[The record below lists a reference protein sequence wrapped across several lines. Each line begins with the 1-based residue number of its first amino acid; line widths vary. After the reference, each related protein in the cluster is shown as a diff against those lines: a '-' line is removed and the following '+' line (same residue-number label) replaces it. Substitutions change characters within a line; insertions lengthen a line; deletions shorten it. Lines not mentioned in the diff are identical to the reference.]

1 METLQSPSPSPSPS
15 PPSLATASV
24 SPVSLLMMTKISGG
38 EVLGPNRINYR
49 HRLVREHFLRILIS
63 MLNNYQSDRT
73 PLPLNM
79 HMISQLG
86 GFEERPSPSDE
97 AINPGDS
104 WKNLVYYIDGRDS
117 CWQMK
122 ELTEDML
129 LLAIQLVHDAGQ
141 ELVDF
146 TVELDEDE
154 LRLYDLRQLAAV
166 YVEAWTNGLGEF
178 LVKIILVNIIRT
190 SFKASSKGWGDDV
203 HQRATRLRMIAT
215 HFAGKT
221 QIVFYNADGL
231 HRLSACLL
239 ALLGK
244 VPTASDL
251 DDNDGVKLSQFLTDC
266 SWLWDDK
273 ANLTCYF
280 CPHSPE
286 GLNEMRETR
295 QTSSFTDKD
304 GRHGWNWI
312 CILLDIIIGR
322 AKITKIIM
330 ETLQSPSPS
339 PSPSPPSLATASH
352 FLRILISM
360 LNNYQSD
367 RTPLPLNMNM
377 ISQLGGFEERPSPS
391 DEAINPGDSWK
402 NLVYYIDGRDSC
414 WQMKELTEDMLLLA
428 IQLVHDAGQELVDF
442 TVELDEDELRLY
454 DLRQLAAVYVE
465 AWTNGLGEFLVKI
478 ILVNIIRTSFK
489 ASSKGWGDDVHQRA
503 TRLRMI
509 ATHFAGK
516 TQIVFYNADGLHR
529 LSACLLALLGKVP
542 TASDL
547 DDNDGVKLSQF
558 LTDCS
563 WLWDDKANLTCYF
576 CPHSPEGLNEM
587 RETSIQQQSREG
599 LSHDFFNFN
608 DMGAAFTDIDP

>member
-1 METLQSPSPSPSPS
+1 
-15 PPSLATASV
+15 
-24 SPVSLLMMTKISGG
+24 MMTKISGG

-166 YVEAWTNGLGEF
+166 YVESVNQTSKSLYQMDIKSLDKWIGRVFGENYLGE
-178 LVKIILVNIIRT
+178 
-190 SFKASSKGWGDDV
+190 
-203 HQRATRLRMIAT
+203 H
-215 HFAGKT
+215 
-221 QIVFYNADGL
+221 Y
-231 HRLSACLL
+231 
-239 ALLGK
+239 
-244 VPTASDL
+244 P
-251 DDNDGVKLSQFLTDC
+251 
-266 SWLWDDK
+266 
-273 ANLTCYF
+273 
-280 CPHSPE
+280 
-286 GLNEMRETR
+286 NE
-295 QTSSFTDKD
+295 
-304 GRHGWNWI
+304 
-312 CILLDIIIGR
+312 
-322 AKITKIIM
+322 
-330 ETLQSPSPS
+330 LQSVVE
-339 PSPSPPSLATASH
+339 
-352 FLRILISM
+352 
-360 LNNYQSD
+360 
-367 RTPLPLNMNM
+367 
-377 ISQLGGFEERPSPS
+377 GG
-391 DEAINPGDSWK
+391 G
-402 NLVYYIDGRDSC
+402 
-414 WQMKELTEDMLLLA
+414 
-428 IQLVHDAGQELVDF
+428 
-442 TVELDEDELRLY
+442 
-454 DLRQLAAVYVE
+454 
-465 AWTNGLGEFLVKI
+465 
-478 ILVNIIRTSFK
+478 
-489 ASSKGWGDDVHQRA
+489 GDDVHQRA

-608 DMGAAFTDIDP
+608 DMGAAFTDIDCLYLDVFL